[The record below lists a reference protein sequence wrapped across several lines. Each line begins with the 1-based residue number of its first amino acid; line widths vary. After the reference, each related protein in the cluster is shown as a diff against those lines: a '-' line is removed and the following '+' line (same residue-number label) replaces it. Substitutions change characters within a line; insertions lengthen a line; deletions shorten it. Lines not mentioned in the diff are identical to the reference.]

1 MTRINLYSKL
11 KLDPSYKL
19 IQLTPDLLKVIE
31 QSANDTM
38 NQEKNGNDSDSD
50 NTNHTGLAFK
60 TIDMKDNQTNKND
73 VVLCSSNKTWL
84 LRQKNHSNTV
94 LLMEGYKQGKVTLL
108 PEKLL
113 FGKKEQPTLNLL
125 GFSKTTYEYET
136 KPIEGKINLDL
147 IPIFGGELNFG
158 EDFICQE
165 KGKDNDDDDGD
176 GDGSNHY
183 LKSFDELVENSACS
197 REECLREWHRLGG
210 CRINGYMCI
219 FSEAF
224 MTKALHITLVS
235 ILGGSID
242 MNKLDLK
249 ETFKLVTRDID
260 EDYNPYTLE
269 VIRTVLNKFGTKRL
283 KDVSN
288 DEKMADC
295 DDSDRI
301 CWKLNMDIIAKWYG
315 KQALLKY
322 ASQHSVPIDEFL
334 IKWRSLFPP
343 FFPCDIDIDML
354 RGMIYKPDI
363 NTIQYISR
371 DILPMEPKERFKL
384 LFKLQNSW
392 LLEDIAPYIEE
403 LNVRG
408 LKLDNFIMKYARR
421 KRVASPNNKNKSQII
436 ISSR

>member
-60 TIDMKDNQTNKND
+60 AIDMKDNQTNKND

-283 KDVSN
+283 KDASN

>member
-60 TIDMKDNQTNKND
+60 AIDMKDNQTNKND

-94 LLMEGYKQGKVTLL
+94 LLMEGYEQGKVTLL

-136 KPIEGKINLDL
+136 KPIQGKINLDL

-165 KGKDNDDDDGD
+165 KGKDNDDDGD

-283 KDVSN
+283 KDASN

>member
-1 MTRINLYSKL
+1 MTRINLYSKM
-11 KLDPSYKL
+11 KLDSSYKL
-19 IQLTPDLLKVIE
+19 IQLTPDILKVIE
-31 QSANDTM
+31 QSAN
-38 NQEKNGNDSDSD
+38 NNKEKREDEKGENSSNDQSYG
-50 NTNHTGLAFK
+50 TFPTGLAFK
-60 TIDMKDNQTNKND
+60 TINMKDNQINKND

-94 LLMEGYKQGKVTLL
+94 LLMKKYKPDKKIVL
-108 PEKLL
+108 PENLL
-113 FGKKEQPTLNLL
+113 FGKKEQPTLDLL

-136 KPIEGKINLDL
+136 KPIHGKINLDL
-147 IPIFGGELNFG
+147 IPIFDGELNFG
-158 EDFICQE
+158 KDFIYQE
-165 KGKDNDDDDGD
+165 KDEDNNNNNIL
-176 GDGSNHY
+176 SRY
-183 LKSFDELVENSACS
+183 LKNFDELVENSACS
-197 REECLREWHRLGG
+197 REECLKEWHEMGG
-210 CRINGYMCI
+210 CKVNGYICI

-224 MTKALHITLVS
+224 MTKALHVTLVS

-242 MNKLDLK
+242 MNELDLK

-269 VIRTVLNKFGTKRL
+269 VIETVLNKFGTKRL
-283 KDVSN
+283 KN
-288 DEKMADC
+288 DLNDGKMVGNDNNK
-295 DDSDRI
+295 I

-334 IKWRSLFPP
+334 IKWKSLFPP

-354 RGMIYKPDI
+354 RGMIYKPDV
-363 NTIQYISR
+363 NSIQYMSR

-384 LFKLQNSW
+384 LFKLQSNW
-392 LLEDIAPYIEE
+392 LLEDIAPYVEE

-421 KRVASPNNKNKSQII
+421 RRVTSPNSKSRSQII

>member
-60 TIDMKDNQTNKND
+60 AIDMKDNQTNKND

-136 KPIEGKINLDL
+136 KPIQGKINLDL

-165 KGKDNDDDDGD
+165 KGKDNDDDGD

-283 KDVSN
+283 KDASN

>member
-60 TIDMKDNQTNKND
+60 AIDMKDNQTNKND

-94 LLMEGYKQGKVTLL
+94 LLMEGYEQGKVTLL

-197 REECLREWHRLGG
+197 REDCLREWHRLGG

>member
-60 TIDMKDNQTNKND
+60 AIDMKDNQTNKND

-165 KGKDNDDDDGD
+165 KGKDNDDDGD

-283 KDVSN
+283 KDASN

-301 CWKLNMDIIAKWYG
+301 CWKLNVDIIAKWYG